1 MDEENNSI
9 NNSNNVTVEINSIN
23 EVKENNKKDGN
34 EIKISEK
41 IVEIDLS
48 KTNTDILTNSTNKTN
63 NLSSGINYIEA
74 LNGLIV
80 LILICM
86 IAVGLS
92 ERFKRY

>member
-9 NNSNNVTVEINSIN
+9 NNSNNVPVEINSIN

-48 KTNTDILTNSTNKTN
+48 KTNTDILTNNTNKTN

>member
-9 NNSNNVTVEINSIN
+9 NNSNNVPIEINSIN

-48 KTNTDILTNSTNKTN
+48 KTNTDILTNNTNKTN